1 MLNNYLFTY
10 KTKSMFTQIKTSK
23 ENKEVVSLLT
33 RKLGLGTENIIARI
47 AYSYSLSKGTKLDLN
62 NIENSMGKEYNKSV
76 LFGDYADIYV
86 AMVCT
91 HYNLYKTDKDIAKY
105 IKMHVDDGLQ
115 LLNKEVDERSNI
127 DGFDFLS
134 EKINNSL
141 KIIND

>member
-1 MLNNYLFTY
+1 
-10 KTKSMFTQIKTSK
+10 MFTQIKTSK

-47 AYSYSLSKGTKLDLN
+47 AYTYSLSKGTKLDLN

-76 LFGDYADIYV
+76 LFGEYADIYV

-105 IKMHVDDGLQ
+105 IKMHVDEGLQ
-115 LLNKEVDERSNI
+115 LLNDEVNERSNI

-134 EKINNSL
+134 EKINIGLDLSIL
-141 KIIND
+141 

>member
-1 MLNNYLFTY
+1 
-10 KTKSMFTQIKTSK
+10 MFTQIKTSK
-23 ENKEVVSLLT
+23 ENKEIVSQLT

-91 HYNLYKTDKDIAKY
+91 HYNLYKTDKDISKY
-105 IKMHVDDGLQ
+105 IKMHVDEGLH
-115 LLNKEVDERSNI
+115 LLNKEVEERSNI

-134 EKINNSL
+134 EKINDGL
-141 KIIND
+141 CMTIQ

>member
-1 MLNNYLFTY
+1 
-10 KTKSMFTQIKTSK
+10 MFTQIKTSK

-47 AYSYSLSKGTKLDLN
+47 AYTYSLSKGTKLDLN

-76 LFGDYADIYV
+76 LFGEYADIYV

-91 HYNLYKTDKDIAKY
+91 HYNLYKTDKDITKY
-105 IKMHVDDGLQ
+105 IKMHVDEGLQ

-134 EKINNSL
+134 QLINQNL
-141 KIIND
+141 KVVI

>member
-1 MLNNYLFTY
+1 
-10 KTKSMFTQIKTSK
+10 MFTQIKTSK
-23 ENKEVVSLLT
+23 ENKEIVSQLT

-62 NIENSMGKEYNKSV
+62 YIENSMGKEYNKSV

-105 IKMHVDDGLQ
+105 IKMHVDEGLK
-115 LLNKEVDERSNI
+115 LLNQEVEERSNI
-127 DGFDFLS
+127 DGFDFLT
-134 EKINNSL
+134 EKINDGL
-141 KIIND
+141 YITI